1 MTRVLNF
8 ILLMILRTVL
18 MFVCLSPALAQEEQ
32 TCTPTLD
39 NLPECITHHS
49 DDISNHGIYNSLL
62 AKADAA
68 IAAQDRGQ
76 INTAINI
83 FSAFTN
89 EVSAQSS
96 KKITTEA
103 ANHMIMHARAA
114 VENFQK
120 LRQVLIRYKREL
132 TKFWRK

>member
-8 ILLMILRTVL
+8 IQRMILGTVL
-18 MFVCLSPALAQEEQ
+18 MFVCFSPALAQEDQ
-32 TCTPTLD
+32 QCTPTLD

-49 DDISNHGIYNSLL
+49 GDISNHGIYNSLL

-68 IAAQDRGQ
+68 IVAHDRGQ

-83 FSAFTN
+83 LNAFIN

-103 ANHMIMHARAA
+103 ANHMIMHAQAA
-114 VENFQK
+114 IDDLQ
-120 LRQVLIRYKREL
+120 
-132 TKFWRK
+132 